1 MASLLAELYTYHVT
15 RVIATRVCARERIT
29 LSAMVYSSSSIL
41 GWWCKAGKGWSLT
54 SVVSSSSSSCCLQQQ
69 VIALASS
76 NLCVWVSD
84 KDSRGLLL
92 VGSCM

>member
-54 SVVSSSSSSCCLQQQ
+54 RCRLFFFFF
-69 VIALASS
+69 
-76 NLCVWVSD
+76 
-84 KDSRGLLL
+84 LLL
-92 VGSCM
+92 AAASHCAGEQQPMCVGERQG